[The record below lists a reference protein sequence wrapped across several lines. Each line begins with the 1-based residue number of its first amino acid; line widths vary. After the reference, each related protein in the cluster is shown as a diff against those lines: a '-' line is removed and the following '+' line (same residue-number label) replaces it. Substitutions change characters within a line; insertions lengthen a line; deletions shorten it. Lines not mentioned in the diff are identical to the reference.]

1 MGLLIQVYLGSPWK
15 VIRCFHCSCN
25 ICPLTADGQYHT
37 VYGGELIA
45 SSRPFSSLDLRH
57 TRCMAVHIILDIHKL
72 CLNNLLFWGVPPGVE
87 VKDSVLSLLWLR
99 FDTGIPGTSISW
111 KCSQKKKKATL
122 KIQICWNWVNC
133 IWQQSTPWK
142 EYVFSFPSERMKKV
156 LVFHLYMQCT
166 EYVYSI
172 KYRIFFFFNS
182 GRFIFLASNPL
193 GKISIF
199 IRTKPRLIF
208 VVFS

>member
-72 CLNNLLFWGVPPGVE
+72 CLNNLLFWGVPPGLE

-111 KCSQKKKKATL
+111 KCSQKKKKLLWKFKSA
-122 KIQICWNWVNC
+122 KIELTVFDSKAHHEKNMYFLSPVRGWKKYWSFICICSVQNTC
-133 IWQQSTPWK
+133 T
-142 EYVFSFPSERMKKV
+142 V
-156 LVFHLYMQCT
+156 L
-166 EYVYSI
+166 SI
-172 KYRIFFFFNS
+172 EFFFFNS